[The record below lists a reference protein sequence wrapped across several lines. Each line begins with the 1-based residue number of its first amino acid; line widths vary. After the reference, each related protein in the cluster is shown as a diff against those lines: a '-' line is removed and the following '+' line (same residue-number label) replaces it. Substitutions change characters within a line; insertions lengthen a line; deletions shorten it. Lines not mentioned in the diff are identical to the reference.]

1 MSANSAAST
10 ADPLEWAMKVLIA
23 EDEPLLQMSLEDILH
38 DLGCEVV
45 ACVATVKDTLSYIA
59 NNKVDLAILDVH
71 LSDGAVSPAVPR
83 LQELSIPMVF
93 ATGAIDAGGMAG
105 PVVGK
110 PYDPD
115 EIRRAIA
122 AAAAGGR

>member
-1 MSANSAAST
+1 
-10 ADPLEWAMKVLIA
+10 MKVLIA

-45 ACVATVKDTLSYIA
+45 ACVATVKETLSYIA
-59 NNKVDLAILDVH
+59 SNEVDLAILDVH
-71 LSDGAVSPAVPR
+71 LSDGAVSSAVPR

-93 ATGAIDAGGMAG
+93 ATGALDAGGMAG

-110 PYDPD
+110 PYDAA
-115 EIRRAIA
+115 EIRQAIA
-122 AAAAGGR
+122 AVAAGRA